1 MPRKAITIDDSASMR
16 QMVRMTL
23 KQTGF
28 DVLEA
33 ENGQAALDLLKT
45 TQVDLVICDVNMPI
59 LNGIETTRR
68 LRAMPNYKRTPIVLL
83 TTESEDSKKMA
94 GRQAGAT
101 GWIIKPFQPTQLQKV
116 VQRVLPN

>member
-23 KQTGF
+23 KQSGF
-28 DVLEA
+28 EVLEA
-33 ENGQAALDLLKT
+33 ENGQVALDLLKT

-59 LNGIETTRR
+59 LNGIETTQR

-83 TTESEDSKKMA
+83 TTESDDSKKMA

>member
-23 KQTGF
+23 KQSGF

-33 ENGQAALDLLKT
+33 ENGQAALDLLKS

>member
-16 QMVRMTL
+16 QMVRLTL
-23 KQTGF
+23 KQSGF
-28 DVLEA
+28 EVLEA
-33 ENGQAALDLLKT
+33 ENGQAALDMLKT

>member
-16 QMVRMTL
+16 QMVRLTL
-23 KQTGF
+23 KQSGF

-33 ENGQAALDLLKT
+33 ENGQAALDMLKT

-101 GWIIKPFQPTQLQKV
+101 GWIIKPFQPMQLQKV

>member
-1 MPRKAITIDDSASMR
+1 MSRKAITIDDSASMR
-16 QMVRMTL
+16 QMVRLTL
-23 KQTGF
+23 KQSGF
-28 DVLEA
+28 EVLEA
-33 ENGQAALDLLKT
+33 ANGQEAINLLKT

-59 LNGIETTRR
+59 MNGIETTRT
-68 LRAMPNYKRTPIVLL
+68 LRTMPNYKRTPIVLL

-101 GWIIKPFQPTQLQKV
+101 GWIIKPFQPAQLQKV

>member
-16 QMVRMTL
+16 QMVRLTL
-23 KQTGF
+23 KQSGF

-33 ENGQAALDLLKT
+33 ENGQAALDMLKT

-101 GWIIKPFQPTQLQKV
+101 GWIIKPFQPAQLQKV

>member
-16 QMVRMTL
+16 QMVRLTL
-23 KQTGF
+23 KQSGF
-28 DVLEA
+28 EVLEA
-33 ENGQAALDLLKT
+33 ENGQAALDMLKN

-59 LNGIETTRR
+59 LNGIETTRQ

-83 TTESEDSKKMA
+83 TTESDDSKKMA

-101 GWIIKPFQPTQLQKV
+101 GWIIKPFQPAQLQKV